1 MPRTKETARRLP
13 PKPYDHTK
21 PRPCCIMS
29 VDRSQIRFIN
39 EKLDVILEVCTDIL
53 TVADGLEH
61 ADAYEVL
68 RYSKIFKAIKC
79 VQKLAEHSRCMS
91 EVPDEIEDS
100 SVDNS

>member
-1 MPRTKETARRLP
+1 
-13 PKPYDHTK
+13 
-21 PRPCCIMS
+21 MS